1 MKKNLVSIII
11 PYHRKKKY
19 FQQTILSI
27 KKQTYHKFELII
39 IYDDSSKLELD
50 FVKKIIKNFR
60 NKTLIVNKSNI
71 GAGLSR
77 NKGIKKS
84 KGQFIAFCDADD
96 IWYPTKLETQITFMK
111 KYNLSFCHSSYNIIN
126 GGKKKISQ
134 FIVKKKID
142 YDDLLKSCDIGLSTV
157 VCKRQILKNK
167 SFSNTITKE
176 DYFLWLNLIL
186 KTKFF
191 FGIKKKLASWRKL
204 DNSLS
209 SSILQR
215 FKDAFIMYSMH
226 SKKNFV
232 INAYYTLRLSIYAL
246 IKKIKIYY

>member
-1 MKKNLVSIII
+1 MKKNLISIII
-11 PYHRKKKY
+11 PYHKKKKY
-19 FQQTILSI
+19 FQQTIKSI
-27 KKQTYHKFELII
+27 QKQTYSKFELII
-39 IYDDSSKLELD
+39 IYDDSSKIELN
-50 FVKKIIKNFR
+50 FVKKIIKNFK
-60 NKTLIVNKSNI
+60 NKTLIINRANI

-77 NKGIKKS
+77 NKGIRKS

-96 IWYPTKLETQITFMK
+96 IWHPTKLETQIIFMK
-111 KYNLSFCHSSYNIIN
+111 KYNLSFCHSSYDIIN
-126 GGKKKISQ
+126 DDGKKISH

-142 YDDLLKSCDIGLSTV
+142 YNELLKCCDIGLSTV
-157 VCKRQILKNK
+157 MCKKQILKKN

-191 FGIKKKLASWRKL
+191 FGIKKKLVSWRKL

-209 SSILQR
+209 SPILQR

-226 SKKNFV
+226 SKNLFL

>member
-1 MKKNLVSIII
+1 MKKNLITIII

-19 FQQTILSI
+19 FQQTINSI
-27 KKQTYHKFELII
+27 LNQTYDKFELII
-39 IYDDSSKLELD
+39 IYDDSSKSELN
-50 FVKKIIKNFR
+50 FVKKNIQNFKR
-60 NKTLIVNKSNI
+60 KTLIVNRLNI

-96 IWYPTKLETQITFMK
+96 IWYPKKLETQITFMQK
-111 KYNLSFCHSSYNIIN
+111 NNLSFCHSSYDIIDEN
-126 GGKKKISQ
+126 KKKISK
-134 FIVKKKID
+134 FIIKKKIN
-142 YDDLLKSCDIGLSTV
+142 YNDLLKSCDIGLSTV
-157 VCKRQILKNK
+157 MCKRNLLNDK
-167 SFSNTITKE
+167 SFSNTKTKE

-191 FGIKKKLASWRKL
+191 FGIKKRLVSWRKL

-209 SSILQR
+209 SSMLQR
-215 FKDAFIMYSMH
+215 IYDAFIMYNMYT
-226 SKKNFV
+226 KKNFI

-246 IKKIKIYY
+246 IKKIKIYN